1 MGVGSVRKPVKEPP
15 GSKLVIEMYD
25 ITDSISRNIKFPGN
39 LLRHKHSPLVVGTPF
54 KALKL
59 K

>member
-1 MGVGSVRKPVKEPP
+1 MGSVRKPVKEPP